1 MGVGKFEKNFF
12 ESGDD
17 LLEIILLWKRYIDD
31 VFALIK
37 GSEEECRDLVDFLNT
52 LMPGVVKF
60 TFDFS
65 EQKIQFL
72 DLEISIVDGKLETN
86 LFIKPTNLQLYLD
99 YFSNHPEHCKVGI
112 AYSQALRVIERC
124 SRPENARYHLEN
136 LKNKLKEKNYPEH
149 LIDEQFGRAKEK
161 DRKSLIFKQR
171 KGKATDDKKVRLIFT
186 HNAKN
191 PPLHQ
196 WLREGK
202 KLLARNE
209 KAKKI
214 GEKLQIV
221 TRQPKNLQRIVS
233 GTNKGGGGG
242 LPPIDAGCHKCK
254 KCRVLCPILKEGKK
268 FMSTNTKKIYTI
280 RKNLDCNS
288 TYVVY
293 LGTCLKCKGQYVG
306 KTSRAFKARHSGH
319 KSEIKRQYGGLGHH
333 YGGDNGCGYGMVSMQ
348 IIDQVEQGDDEA
360 LADCE
365 VYWQHQLRCFVEN
378 GANGHCYRTGKK
390 RYITG

>member
-112 AYSQALRVIERC
+112 AYSQAFRVIERC

-136 LKNKLKEKNYPEH
+136 LKNKLKEK
-149 LIDEQFGRAKEK
+149 L
-161 DRKSLIFKQR
+161 S
-171 KGKATDDKKVRLIFT
+171 
-186 HNAKN
+186 
-191 PPLHQ
+191 
-196 WLREGK
+196 
-202 KLLARNE
+202 
-209 KAKKI
+209 
-214 GEKLQIV
+214 
-221 TRQPKNLQRIVS
+221 
-233 GTNKGGGGG
+233 
-242 LPPIDAGCHKCK
+242 
-254 KCRVLCPILKEGKK
+254 
-268 FMSTNTKKIYTI
+268 
-280 RKNLDCNS
+280 
-288 TYVVY
+288 
-293 LGTCLKCKGQYVG
+293 
-306 KTSRAFKARHSGH
+306 
-319 KSEIKRQYGGLGHH
+319 
-333 YGGDNGCGYGMVSMQ
+333 
-348 IIDQVEQGDDEA
+348 
-360 LADCE
+360 
-365 VYWQHQLRCFVEN
+365 
-378 GANGHCYRTGKK
+378 
-390 RYITG
+390 